1 MATVPVMATLHL
13 PPCHGHLPSGCVT
26 QLAQRRSPALQ
37 PAVQPSQHMHCKAR
51 TGLANLSP
59 GRKET
64 RTTRYGEL
72 RPGVA
77 LVHIDRQHDLS
88 LCCARREA
96 TAPFLAHLATLSA
109 RLGPRR
115 SGSRARATTKREE
128 RDLTTNK
135 GPKCVSVRFLWFC
148 SISLSTRARV
158 KQHKH
163 TTQTANSTPSTP
175 VDTPRGSTPSVVI
188 SCWFSKISLSP
199 SLSRLKACSSVS
211 RSQTR
216 HLDTARHRCLD
227 TTLDTS

>member
-13 PPCHGHLPSGCVT
+13 PLCHGHLPSGCVT

-115 SGSRARATTKREE
+115 SGSLARDNKKRRKRSHNKQRPQMCECQISLVLQYLSLDSRAREA
-128 RDLTTNK
+128 
-135 GPKCVSVRFLWFC
+135 
-148 SISLSTRARV
+148 
-158 KQHKH
+158 
-163 TTQTANSTPSTP
+163 TQTHYTDSQLDTL
-175 VDTPRGSTPSVVI
+175 DTPRHPSWLDTICRDFLLVFKNP
-188 SCWFSKISLSP
+188 SLTISL
-199 SLSRLKACSSVS
+199 
-211 RSQTR
+211 
-216 HLDTARHRCLD
+216 
-227 TTLDTS
+227 